1 MQGIWAPLD
10 SLMLGKSS
18 GSSFPPH
25 RMLIGSRG
33 TVVAMNPNEQPGIPN
48 FTSNPQPQRPNEEPT
63 VVLPNAQYGGYT
75 GADFPAPAGV
85 PPLNANSA
93 PTTVVERPRRR
104 TGALIA
110 GAALSAALGAG
121 AGVGS
126 YAFLVNDGSVSPVTV
141 TSGAAPQSPT
151 LNGTVSAAAA
161 KIEPS
166 LVTIA
171 VQSGSSGGIGSGVV
185 LDKDGRI
192 LTNNHVIAG
201 AAQGS
206 TITVTFHNGSTATAT
221 IVGTSESNDLAVIK
235 VDGVN
240 DLNPATFAKSSE
252 LTVGQTVV
260 AAGAP
265 LGLSESVTSGI
276 VSNTARPVRSGNNN
290 DAVYLAV
297 QTDAA
302 INPGNSGGPLV
313 DLNGAVVGINSSIAS
328 TSSGADGGQPGNIGI
343 GFAIPSDVAARV
355 ASELITSGKSSNAAL
370 GVQVTGSD
378 SEVSTELGVPLQA
391 VTSGGAAEK
400 AGLRAGDVVTKIND
414 FHTTTADGLIAA
426 TRFYAPETSV
436 TVTFIR
442 DGGSPQTADVTLG
455 TA

>member
-1 MQGIWAPLD
+1 
-10 SLMLGKSS
+10 
-18 GSSFPPH
+18 
-25 RMLIGSRG
+25 
-33 TVVAMNPNEQPGIPN
+33 
-48 FTSNPQPQRPNEEPT
+48 
-63 VVLPNAQYGGYT
+63 VLPNAPYGGYT

-85 PPLNANSA
+85 PPLTANPA
-93 PTTVVERPRRR
+93 PTTVLERPRRR
-104 TGALIA
+104 AGALIA
-110 GAALSAALGAG
+110 GAAIAAVLGAG
-121 AGVGS
+121 AGIGS
-126 YAFLVNDGSVSPVTV
+126 YAYLANDGSVSPINA
-141 TSGAAPQSPT
+141 TSGAAPLSPT
-151 LNGTVSAAAA
+151 LDGTVSAAAA

-171 VQSGSSGGIGSGVV
+171 VQSGGSGGIGSGVV
-185 LDKDGRI
+185 LDKDGHI
-192 LTNNHVIAG
+192 LTNEHVIAG
-201 AAQGS
+201 AAQGA
-206 TITVTFHNGSTATAT
+206 TITVTFHNGSTATAKV
-221 IVGTSESNDLAVIK
+221 VGTSESNDLAVIK

-276 VSNTARPVRSGNNN
+276 VSNTARPVRSGDNN

-313 DLNGAVVGINSSIAS
+313 NLNGDVVGINSSIAS

-343 GFAIPSDVAARV
+343 GFAVPSDVAARV
-355 ASELITSGKSSNAAL
+355 TSELITTGKSTNAAL
-370 GVQVTGSD
+370 GVRVTGSD
-378 SEVSTELGVPLQA
+378 SEMSTAVGVPLQE
-391 VTSGGAAEK
+391 VIGGGAAEK
-400 AGLRAGDVVTKIND
+400 AGLQAGDVVTKIND
-414 FHTTTADGLIAA
+414 FHTTTPDGLIAA
-426 TRFYAPETSV
+426 TRFYAPETTV

-442 DGGSPQTADVTLG
+442 DGGAAQTAEVTLG

>member
-1 MQGIWAPLD
+1 L
-10 SLMLGKSS
+10 
-18 GSSFPPH
+18 PH
-25 RMLIGSRG
+25 SVRIGFRAI
-33 TVVAMNPNEQPGIPN
+33 VEAMIQNQQPGTPD
-48 FTSNPQPQRPNEEPT
+48 FTTHPQPARPEEPT
-63 VVLPNAQYGGYT
+63 VILPNGPYGGYS

-85 PPLNANSA
+85 PPLNAYS
-93 PTTVVERPRRR
+93 PPPTVVERPRHRA
-104 TGALIA
+104 GGLIA
-110 GAALSAALGAG
+110 AAAIAAVLGAG

-126 YAFLVNDGSVSPVTV
+126 YAFLQNDGSVSPVSV
-141 TSGAAPQSPT
+141 SSGAAPQSPT
-151 LNGTVSAAAA
+151 LDGTVTAAAA

-171 VQSGSSGGIGSGVV
+171 VQSAGGSGIGSGVV
-185 LDKDGRI
+185 LDKDGHI
-192 LTNNHVIAG
+192 LTNHHVVAG
-201 AAQGS
+201 GGQQG
-206 TITVTFHNGSTATAT
+206 TITVTFHNGTTATAR
-221 IVGTSESNDLAVIK
+221 IVGTAESTDLAVIK

-252 LTVGQTVV
+252 LIVGQTVV

-265 LGLSESVTSGI
+265 LGLAESVTSGI

-313 DLNGAVVGINSSIAS
+313 DLNGAIVGINSSIAS

-343 GFAIPSDVAARV
+343 GFAIPSDVASRV
-355 ASELITSGKSSNAAL
+355 ASELITTGKSNNAAL
-370 GVQVTGSD
+370 GVTLTGSD
-378 SEVSTELGVPLQA
+378 SEVSTSVGVPLQE
-391 VTSGGAAEK
+391 VISGGAAAN

-426 TRFYAPETSV
+426 TRFYAPETTVS
-436 TVTFIR
+436 VTFIR
-442 DGGSPQTADVTLG
+442 DGGPAQTAEVTLG

>member
-1 MQGIWAPLD
+1 L
-10 SLMLGKSS
+10 
-18 GSSFPPH
+18 PH
-25 RMLIGSRG
+25 SVHIGFRAI
-33 TVVAMNPNEQPGIPN
+33 VEAMIQNQQPGTPD
-48 FTSNPQPQRPNEEPT
+48 FTTHPQPARPEEPT
-63 VVLPNAQYGGYT
+63 VILPNGPYGGYS

-85 PPLNANSA
+85 PPLNAYS
-93 PTTVVERPRRR
+93 PPPTVVERPRHRA
-104 TGALIA
+104 GGLIA
-110 GAALSAALGAG
+110 AAAIAAVLGAG
-121 AGVGS
+121 AGIGS
-126 YAFLVNDGSVSPVTV
+126 YAFLQNDGSVSPVSV
-141 TSGAAPQSPT
+141 SSGAAPQSPT
-151 LNGTVSAAAA
+151 LDGTVTAAAA

-171 VQSGSSGGIGSGVV
+171 VQSAGGSGIGSGVV
-185 LDKDGRI
+185 LDKDGHI
-192 LTNNHVIAG
+192 LTNHHVVAG
-201 AAQGS
+201 GGQQG
-206 TITVTFHNGSTATAT
+206 TITVTFHNGTTATAR
-221 IVGTSESNDLAVIK
+221 IVGTAESTDLAVIK

-252 LTVGQTVV
+252 LIVGQTVV

-265 LGLSESVTSGI
+265 LGLAESVTSGI

-313 DLNGAVVGINSSIAS
+313 DLNGAIVGINSSIAS

-343 GFAIPSDVAARV
+343 GFAIPSDVASRV
-355 ASELITSGKSSNAAL
+355 ASELITTGKSNNAAL
-370 GVQVTGSD
+370 GVTLTGSD
-378 SEVSTELGVPLQA
+378 SEVSTSVGVPLQE
-391 VTSGGAAEK
+391 VISGGAAAN

-426 TRFYAPETSV
+426 TRFYAPETTVS
-436 TVTFIR
+436 VTFIR
-442 DGGSPQTADVTLG
+442 DGGPAQTAEVTLG

>member
-1 MQGIWAPLD
+1 
-10 SLMLGKSS
+10 
-18 GSSFPPH
+18 
-25 RMLIGSRG
+25 MLIGSRG

-63 VVLPNAQYGGYT
+63 VILPNAPYGGYT
-75 GADFPAPAGV
+75 GTDFPAPAGV
-85 PPLNANSA
+85 PPLNPNSA
-93 PTTVVERPRRR
+93 PTTVLERPRRR

-110 GAALSAALGAG
+110 GAALAAVLGAA

-141 TSGAAPQSPT
+141 TSGAVPQSPT

-185 LDKDGRI
+185 LDKDGHI

-206 TITVTFHNGSTATAT
+206 TITVTFHNGSTATANV
-221 IVGTSESNDLAVIK
+221 VGTSESNDLAVIK

-276 VSNTARPVRSGNNN
+276 VSNSARPVRSGNNN

-378 SEVSTELGVPLQA
+378 SEVSTELGVPLQE
-391 VTSGGAAEK
+391 VTSGGAADK
-400 AGLRAGDVVTKIND
+400 ADLRAGDVVTKIND

-426 TRFYAPETSV
+426 TRFYAPGTSV